1 MLQSIKKRITA
12 SEDGFTLIEL
22 MVVVLIIAI
31 LIAIAVPTFLGA
43 RQRAQDRAS
52 QTDLKNA
59 YTNAKVIYSDNETFS
74 DTNANLQ
81 TALTSA
87 EPSLTFVAGAP
98 LAAATDTNVYVQVS
112 GTAHQGFLAVR
123 RSSSGTFYGLAA
135 TSGGTVSKCHGDG
148 TAAHAWTIADASTTC
163 TGGW

>member
-74 DTNANLQ
+74 DTNANLR
-81 TALTSA
+81 TALVAA
-87 EPSLTFVAGAP
+87 EPSLTFTANAP
-98 LAAATDTNVYVQVS
+98 AATATDTSVYVQVS
-112 GTAHQGFLAVR
+112 DTAHQGFLAAR
-123 RSSSGTFYGLAA
+123 RSSSGTWFGLAA
-135 TSGGTVSKCHGDG
+135 TSGGTVSKCKGDG
-148 TAAHAWTIADASTTC
+148 AAANAWAITDTTTTC